1 VATTPATSRAI
12 SVEINGTTYEREVPA
27 SRLLVHFLRDDLDLT
42 GTHVGCDTGSCGACT
57 VLVNGQAVKSCTLL
71 AVQADGAAVR
81 TVEGLASEDGDLT
94 ALQQSFSDHHALQ
107 CGYCTPGMLMSAT
120 ALLERNPQPSED
132 DVKIAL
138 QGNICRCTGYWNI
151 IDAVVAAGKGGA
163 A

>member
-1 VATTPATSRAI
+1 LSITPTTSRTI
-12 SVEINGTTYEREVPA
+12 SVEINGMTYEREVPA

-57 VLVNGQAVKSCTLL
+57 VFLDGLTVKSCSVL
-71 AVQADGAAVR
+71 AVQADGGSVR
-81 TVEGLASEDGDLT
+81 TVEGLAGEEGELT
-94 ALQQSFSDHHALQ
+94 ALQQSFKDHHALQ

-120 ALLERNPQPSED
+120 ALLEHTPNPSED
-132 DVKIAL
+132 EVKVAI

-151 IDAVVAAGKGGA
+151 VEAVVAAGNGGA